1 MSFHAVEFQTSA
13 RQPETNQKLKEI
25 VRPHVDSFNSIFDS
39 NLLDLAVMDIPKVT
53 VFSKDSKSKMTVWL
67 SNPIVGKPVVQ
78 GKKDMRKPLFP
89 FEARE
94 RQTSYSASLQ
104 VTVNYD
110 IDGKRTSQVKSFG
123 SLPIMTQS
131 SKCNLFGKSAAELVN
146 HHEDAQEF
154 GGYFITNGIERLV
167 RLLIVPRRNVPI
179 SIIRPSFCNRGPTV
193 SKFGVQMRSVR
204 ADQTALTATI
214 HYCND
219 GEVLYRF
226 SWRKNEYTVP
236 ILLIMR
242 ALQQVSDRDIFER
255 ISMGDYNNS
264 FLTDRVEMLLRSYRK
279 YSMYTQ
285 QECIEF
291 IGAKFGSMLDV
302 SEDATT
308 TDVAREF
315 LHRVVYVHLQDD
327 KSKFD
332 LMIFNMKKLYGL
344 VSGNYC
350 QDNPDALQF
359 QETLLAG
366 HLYLAIVKEKLH
378 DYLMAMKM
386 NIATD
391 VRRSPSIVNFTDSN
405 DY

>member
-1 MSFHAVEFQTSA
+1 
-13 RQPETNQKLKEI
+13 
-25 VRPHVDSFNSIFDS
+25 
-39 NLLDLAVMDIPKVT
+39 
-53 VFSKDSKSKMTVWL
+53 
-67 SNPIVGKPVVQ
+67 
-78 GKKDMRKPLFP
+78 MRKPLYP

-94 RQTSYSASLQ
+94 RQTSYNAPFQ
-104 VTVNYD
+104 VTVNFEV
-110 IDGKRTSQVKSFG
+110 DGQVQSQVKSFG

-131 SKCNLFGKSAAELVN
+131 VKCNLHGKNAAELIKQ
-146 HHEDAQEF
+146 HEDSQEF

-179 SIIRPSFCNRGPTV
+179 SIIRPSFTNRGPTV

-204 ADQTALTATI
+204 KDQTALTTTI

-219 GEVLYRF
+219 GEILYRF

-242 ALQQVSDRDIFER
+242 ALEQVSDRDIFER
-255 ISMGDYNNS
+255 ITMGDYDNS

-285 QECIEF
+285 HECVEF
-291 IGAKFGSMLDV
+291 LGSKFSAMLD
-302 SEDATT
+302 SPEDAST
-308 TDVAREF
+308 TDVAKEF
-315 LHRVVYVHLQDD
+315 LKRVVYVHLDDD

-332 LMIFNMKKLYGL
+332 LMLFNIKKLYGL
-344 VSGNYC
+344 VSGDYC

-378 DYLMAMKM
+378 DYLLAMKV
-386 NIATD
+386 NVASD
-391 VRRSPSIVNFTDSN
+391 VRRSPNSVNFHDSKQILN
-405 DY
+405 